1 MFNTSLHLDEKC
13 HSQPRIAALLTC
25 ADNIMPLA
33 WHMPVS
39 KSPFRYAV
47 AVRSENYTH
56 GLITK
61 NKEFALNFLDI
72 SYQHAYQICGE
83 VHGENIDKFELSGLH
98 KRSAS
103 SIESTLID
111 EAYMI
116 YECTL
121 VDIINYGDHDI
132 FIADVNL
139 ILNKETTDVEPTL
152 FMGKGYYDTVK
163 GEPIR
168 LKRSMNV

>member
-25 ADNIMPLA
+25 GDNIMPLA

-47 AVRSENYTH
+47 AVRSENHTH
-56 GLITK
+56 TLIK
-61 NKEFALNFLDI
+61 ENKEFALNFLDI
-72 SYQHAYQICGE
+72 AYQHAYQVCGE
-83 VHGENIDKFELSGLH
+83 VHGKDVDKFELSGLH
-98 KRSAS
+98 KKGAS
-103 SIESTLID
+103 SIESTLIE

-121 VDIINYGDHDI
+121 IDIINYGDHDI

-139 ILNKETTDVEPTL
+139 ILNKETKEVEPTL
-152 FMGKGYYDTVK
+152 FMGKGYYDTVT

-168 LKRSMNV
+168 LQRSTNV

>member
-1 MFNTSLHLDEKC
+1 MFNTSLQLDEKC
-13 HSQPRIAALLTC
+13 HAQPRIAALLTC
-25 ADNIMPLA
+25 GNNIMPLA

-47 AVRSENYTH
+47 AVRSENHTH
-56 GLITK
+56 TLIKK
-61 NKEFALNFLDI
+61 NREFALNFLDI

-83 VHGENIDKFELSGLH
+83 LHGEHVDKFEISGLH
-98 KRSAS
+98 KKMAS
-103 SIESTLID
+103 SIDSTLIE

-121 VDIINYGDHDI
+121 HDIISYGDHDV
-132 FIADVNL
+132 FISDVNL
-139 ILNKETTDVEPTL
+139 IFNKKTEDVEPTL
-152 FMGKGYYDTVK
+152 FMGKGYYDTLT

-168 LKRSMNV
+168 LTRSTNV

>member
-1 MFNTSLHLDEKC
+1 MFNTSSQLDEKC
-13 HSQPRIAALLTC
+13 HSQPRLAALLTC
-25 ADNIMPLA
+25 GNNIMPLA

-47 AVRSENYTH
+47 AVRSENHTH
-56 GLITK
+56 MLIQK
-61 NKEFALNFLDI
+61 HKEFALNFLDI

-83 VHGENIDKFELSGLH
+83 THGDNVDKFELTGLN
-98 KRSAS
+98 KKPPS
-103 SIESTLID
+103 SIKTTLIE

-121 VDIINYGDHDI
+121 VDIINYGDHDV

-139 ILNKETTDVEPTL
+139 IVNNDIQKVEPTL
-152 FMGKGYYDTVK
+152 FMGKGYYDTLK

-168 LKRSMNV
+168 TERNSII

>member
-1 MFNTSLHLDEKC
+1 
-13 HSQPRIAALLTC
+13 
-25 ADNIMPLA
+25 MPLA

-47 AVRSENYTH
+47 AVRSENHTH

-61 NKEFALNFLDI
+61 NREFALNFLDI
-72 SYQHAYQICGE
+72 SYQHAYQLCGE
-83 VHGENIDKFELSGLH
+83 VHGVNIDKFELSGLH
-98 KRSAS
+98 KKSPM
-103 SIESTLID
+103 SIESTLIE

-121 VDIINYGDHDI
+121 IDIINYGDHDI

-139 ILNKETTDVEPTL
+139 ILNKETTGEEPTL
-152 FMGKGYYDTVK
+152 FMGKGYYDTLK

-168 LKRSMNV
+168 LKRIDDV